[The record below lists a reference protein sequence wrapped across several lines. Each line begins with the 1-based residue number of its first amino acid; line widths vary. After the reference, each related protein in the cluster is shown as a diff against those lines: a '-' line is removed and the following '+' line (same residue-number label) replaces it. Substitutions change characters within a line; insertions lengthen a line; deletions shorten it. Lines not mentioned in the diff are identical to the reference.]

1 MTDKVEKEEKIEEY
15 NQILELFG
23 EKVEEIDF
31 EDVKSV
37 YIRNSVFTDNAKKVE
52 NMTSEEKAKPLSRRK
67 LREEAFKI
75 IFSMEFLEVDDD
87 KVDIYCNINGIGNNE
102 DIIYLKNIVDIY
114 NNNNKYLENI
124 IKDNKKETWEYGRI
138 DKSSI
143 ALIKLAIIEI
153 EYLNMPYKIVINE
166 CINICKKYSEEKN
179 TKFINGILANYIKI
193 KGIKQ
198 MEVKVF
204 TVTEF
209 SNLVKVTIEER
220 KELETICVKGEVSN
234 FKLNTSGHL
243 YFTLKDESATVKCIM
258 FKNYALKNNID
269 IKDGDKIFVLRKN
282 YSIWWTAGYYQIQA
296 VAIKKDGV
304 RRAT

>member
-75 IFSMEFLEVDDD
+75 IFSMEFLEVDDN
-87 KVDIYCNINGIGNNE
+87 KVDIYCNINGIGKNE
-102 DIIYLKNIVDIY
+102 DIDYLKNIVDIY

-193 KGIKQ
+193 KGIK
-198 MEVKVF
+198 
-204 TVTEF
+204 
-209 SNLVKVTIEER
+209 
-220 KELETICVKGEVSN
+220 
-234 FKLNTSGHL
+234 
-243 YFTLKDESATVKCIM
+243 
-258 FKNYALKNNID
+258 
-269 IKDGDKIFVLRKN
+269 
-282 YSIWWTAGYYQIQA
+282 
-296 VAIKKDGV
+296 
-304 RRAT
+304 

>member
-1 MTDKVEKEEKIEEY
+1 MNKNIDEKEETKVTKQEEY

-87 KVDIYCNINGIGNNE
+87 KVDIYCNVNGIGNNE
-102 DIIYLKNIVDIY
+102 DIDYLKNIVDIY

-193 KGIKQ
+193 KGIK
-198 MEVKVF
+198 
-204 TVTEF
+204 
-209 SNLVKVTIEER
+209 
-220 KELETICVKGEVSN
+220 
-234 FKLNTSGHL
+234 
-243 YFTLKDESATVKCIM
+243 
-258 FKNYALKNNID
+258 
-269 IKDGDKIFVLRKN
+269 
-282 YSIWWTAGYYQIQA
+282 
-296 VAIKKDGV
+296 
-304 RRAT
+304 

>member
-87 KVDIYCNINGIGNNE
+87 KVDIYCNINGIGNTE
-102 DIIYLKNIVDIY
+102 DIDYLKNIVDIY

-124 IKDNKKETWEYGRI
+124 IKDNKKDTWEYERI

-193 KGIKQ
+193 KGIK
-198 MEVKVF
+198 
-204 TVTEF
+204 
-209 SNLVKVTIEER
+209 
-220 KELETICVKGEVSN
+220 
-234 FKLNTSGHL
+234 
-243 YFTLKDESATVKCIM
+243 
-258 FKNYALKNNID
+258 
-269 IKDGDKIFVLRKN
+269 
-282 YSIWWTAGYYQIQA
+282 
-296 VAIKKDGV
+296 
-304 RRAT
+304 

>member
-52 NMTSEEKAKPLSRRK
+52 NMTSEEKDKPLSRRK

-75 IFSMEFLEVDDD
+75 IFSMEFLEVDDN

-102 DIIYLKNIVDIY
+102 DIDYLKNIVDIY

-124 IKDNKKETWEYGRI
+124 IKDNKKDTWEYERI

-153 EYLNMPYKIVINE
+153 EYLNIPYKIVINE

-193 KGIKQ
+193 KGIK
-198 MEVKVF
+198 
-204 TVTEF
+204 
-209 SNLVKVTIEER
+209 
-220 KELETICVKGEVSN
+220 
-234 FKLNTSGHL
+234 
-243 YFTLKDESATVKCIM
+243 
-258 FKNYALKNNID
+258 
-269 IKDGDKIFVLRKN
+269 
-282 YSIWWTAGYYQIQA
+282 
-296 VAIKKDGV
+296 
-304 RRAT
+304 

>member
-15 NQILELFG
+15 DQILELFG

-114 NNNNKYLENI
+114 NNNKYLENI

-193 KGIKQ
+193 KGIK
-198 MEVKVF
+198 
-204 TVTEF
+204 
-209 SNLVKVTIEER
+209 
-220 KELETICVKGEVSN
+220 
-234 FKLNTSGHL
+234 
-243 YFTLKDESATVKCIM
+243 
-258 FKNYALKNNID
+258 
-269 IKDGDKIFVLRKN
+269 
-282 YSIWWTAGYYQIQA
+282 
-296 VAIKKDGV
+296 
-304 RRAT
+304 